1 MWLRFTIP
9 RYRFDQLMRLGWHFL
24 IPLSIINVLLVGVAL
39 IAGSYFN
46 LKGWGLLLVT
56 TPAAVITLVAAL
68 LILAAEKERDVG
80 RIPTPHRIFMLDR
93 VLFYFFAGIA
103 VASAVL
109 MVTRRNVVHGAIFLI
124 TALLA
129 TAGIFLQL
137 RAEFLFI
144 VQIILYVGGIM
155 VLFVFVI
162 MLVNLDVALQQIQ
175 FARQKWVALV
185 VALALAAQVGL
196 MFLVLREMPGQGCR
210 C

>member
-1 MWLRFTIP
+1 
-9 RYRFDQLMRLGWHFL
+9 
-24 IPLSIINVLLVGVAL
+24 
-39 IAGSYFN
+39 
-46 LKGWGLLLVT
+46 
-56 TPAAVITLVAAL
+56 
-68 LILAAEKERDVG
+68 
-80 RIPTPHRIFMLDR
+80 MLDN
-93 VLFYFFAGIA
+93 VLFYFFAGLA

-109 MVTRRNVVHGAIFLI
+109 TVTRRNAVHSAIFLI
-124 TALLA
+124 TTLLA

-162 MLVNLDVALQQIQ
+162 MLVNLDVAVRQIQ

-196 MFLVLREMPGQGCR
+196 MFWSSGKMPGQGLPVLR
-210 C
+210 AAAADQLPLNSEAVAKSLFSTYLLPFEIASVLLLVAMIGAVVMAKKRTYRGDASH

>member
-1 MWLRFTIP
+1 
-9 RYRFDQLMRLGWHFL
+9 
-24 IPLSIINVLLVGVAL
+24 
-39 IAGSYFN
+39 
-46 LKGWGLLLVT
+46 
-56 TPAAVITLVAAL
+56 
-68 LILAAEKERDVG
+68 
-80 RIPTPHRIFMLDR
+80 MLDK

-109 MVTRRNVVHGAIFLI
+109 MVTRRNVVHSAIFLI

-162 MLVNLDVALQQIQ
+162 MLVNLDVRCSRSSSRGRNGWRSSSRWRWP
-175 FARQKWVALV
+175 ARSA
-185 VALALAAQVGL
+185 
-196 MFLVLREMPGQGCR
+196 
-210 C
+210 